1 MTSVHIITDRLAP
14 EMVHFL
20 NDTYNIVATEMELLF
35 ATHEAWKKAEDSYKD
50 LLPSEW
56 NSNSTSVAKKRTNSV
71 ESKDLNLAIHR
82 GSVFQ
87 LNEKD
92 KMHIGPDIPSPILNC
107 SASDILGDS
116 ICAIISLDYNSMLTV
131 CERLSGKLLPKTL
144 QQFIWTDKLLKAD
157 TKVDKFERITIL
169 EREARVKFG
178 RTVEHRIAEL
188 KIRSATRSPISGLI
202 ENVVVEKYEKTPC
215 MHSFATNKQM
225 ISETSKTLNVLY
237 VFSGTYEPYL
247 IYWLFPLQMAFKQI
261 MPTAEHPYELAMY
274 LHFLHQNLFP
284 SWTEIF
290 AMAEWMMSLL
300 EREDTE
306 FFIHLQQIVQER
318 EKAQELYTA
327 TDRSEQNKHLTKEL
341 LASPVIFL
349 RKWMGEGFVSIV
361 DFPAVLLIWDQMYM
375 QDWNQKV
382 MENFCLSIL
391 MLLKDSLMTAN
402 DYPAIREVFL
412 FHGCHLLTADIQR
425 AWIHLQQG
433 GLPADIPGLSR
444 QNQSWKGFSWLPGH
458 LASWSEGCFTE
469 ASFTST
475 TG

>member
-1 MTSVHIITDRLAP
+1 
-14 EMVHFL
+14 
-20 NDTYNIVATEMELLF
+20 
-35 ATHEAWKKAEDSYKD
+35 
-50 LLPSEW
+50 
-56 NSNSTSVAKKRTNSV
+56 
-71 ESKDLNLAIHR
+71 
-82 GSVFQ
+82 
-87 LNEKD
+87 
-92 KMHIGPDIPSPILNC
+92 MHIGPDIPSPILNC

-261 MPTAEHPYELAMY
+261 MPTAEHPYELAII
-274 LHFLHQNLFP
+274 
-284 SWTEIF
+284 S
-290 AMAEWMMSLL
+290 
-300 EREDTE
+300 ER
-306 FFIHLQQIVQER
+306 ILQLNQKIVQER

-402 DYPAIREVFL
+402 DYPAIRELIFKGPGFIFSKVVYQLTSLGLAGRIKAGKVSLGFQDIL
-412 FHGCHLLTADIQR
+412 PVGVKDVLLK
-425 AWIHLQQG
+425 LV
-433 GLPADIPGLSR
+433 LPVPQVEISHTLLR
-444 QNQSWKGFSWLPGH
+444 KNWYL
-458 LASWSEGCFTE
+458 TE
-469 ASFTST
+469 MH
-475 TG
+475 